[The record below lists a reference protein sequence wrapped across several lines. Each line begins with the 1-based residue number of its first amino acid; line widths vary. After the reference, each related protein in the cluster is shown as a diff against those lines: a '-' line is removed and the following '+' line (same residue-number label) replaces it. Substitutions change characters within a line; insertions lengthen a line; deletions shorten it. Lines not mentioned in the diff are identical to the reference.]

1 MPPPGRRCLNATLA
15 HVIERY
21 VIDSNIFDRFEADST
36 ALALAEQL
44 VAEGKLELLTT
55 HAQID
60 ELSRIGDAD
69 RLGRLLS
76 VPARR
81 VPTSGLILGVSRLDE
96 ARLSEPEPIESIR
109 RENWDKYTLD
119 ALIAATADYERA
131 GLVTEDRTLRARAI
145 AQGINAVDWA
155 AFRSRLGELS
165 EQT

>member
-1 MPPPGRRCLNATLA
+1 LR
-15 HVIERY
+15 
-21 VIDSNIFDRFEADST
+21 ID
-36 ALALAEQL
+36 
-44 VAEGKLELLTT
+44 
-55 HAQID
+55 
-60 ELSRIGDAD
+60 DAA
-69 RLGRLLS
+69 RLGRLLN

-81 VPTSGLILGVSRLDE
+81 VPTSGFIVGVSRLDE

-109 RENWDKYTLD
+109 GENWEKYTLD